1 MSFKKLSS
9 PHTHTLG
16 MPMILFPKLHGKI
29 ETKYTDYF
37 AQCLFTRESVL
48 CYVQGR
54 GLSTAKNSHTFLST
68 TISHTF
74 ECASI
79 LRQTYIQAQNY
90 AIGKLY
96 NTTNIENNY
105 V

>member
-1 MSFKKLSS
+1 MAL
-9 PHTHTLG
+9 
-16 MPMILFPKLHGKI
+16 
-29 ETKYTDYF
+29 
-37 AQCLFTRESVL
+37 VL
-48 CYVQGR
+48 DNGPNH
-54 GLSTAKNSHTFLST
+54 LIH
-68 TISHTF
+68 ISHTF

-105 V
+105 VWNFQSRKLSAPHDWLLCILGRIGWKNHFLI

>member
-1 MSFKKLSS
+1 M
-9 PHTHTLG
+9 
-16 MPMILFPKLHGKI
+16 
-29 ETKYTDYF
+29 
-37 AQCLFTRESVL
+37 L